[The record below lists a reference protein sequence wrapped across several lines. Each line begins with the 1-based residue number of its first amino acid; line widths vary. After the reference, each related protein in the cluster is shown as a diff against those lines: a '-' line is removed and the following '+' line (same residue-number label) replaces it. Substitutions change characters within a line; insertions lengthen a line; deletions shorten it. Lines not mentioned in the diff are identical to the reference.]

1 MMKLVVLVPL
11 LPYLLEYNS
20 PLFRAL
26 SYDVYNVWYN
36 MQKHTC
42 A

>member
-26 SYDVYNVWYN
+26 NYDAQCMIQYA
-36 MQKHTC
+36 KT
-42 A
+42 